1 MLVSSPA
8 YPVSRALTEKQ
19 NGFSTPNA
27 QARIL
32 RQLVTK
38 QLWPTK
44 QRMLTNTERHLDVH
58 RRRHARSHTRAQ
70 KEEKRLK
77 TKGLSTT
84 DKQSTT

>member
-1 MLVSSPA
+1 MMLVSSPA

-44 QRMLTNTERHLDVH
+44 Q
-58 RRRHARSHTRAQ
+58 
-70 KEEKRLK
+70 
-77 TKGLSTT
+77 KGCLQIQR
-84 DKQSTT
+84 DI